1 MRKYKLLIAAAIL
14 FTAAC
19 SSNSGSSQTTES
31 AAPEP
36 TPEEKQ
42 VVKVEIN
49 KDNLLDYFELYEE
62 PILWNAVDLSQM
74 PQDADRSGYIDNG
87 QVEEQ
92 YRNGE
97 IPMGFGTMI
106 KLKDEYASQLDFD
119 DNNKVDLAFS
129 ATLITYTTE
138 GDGTQKNYGEPAT
151 VDEYFALSFPN
162 EQTRPQMVEIYKKQG
177 WITEDGYISSS
188 YSDGLTIED
197 NDLIDGVAVGRGEP
211 FVYRSIEVPAANGVS
226 FVWQVSEGPAF
237 IGKQESFEWT
247 NVSGTLF
254 LHQ

>member
-19 SSNSGSSQTTES
+19 SSNSGSSLTTES

-62 PILWNAVDLSQM
+62 PMFWTGTDISQLPQGTDLSQ
-74 PQDADRSGYIDNG
+74 YINNN
-87 QVEEQ
+87 QLEEQ
-92 YRNGE
+92 YKDSE
-97 IPMGFGTMI
+97 FPKGFVQKI
-106 KLKDEYASQLDFD
+106 RLKDEYAQQLNFD

-129 ATLITYTTE
+129 IVLITYTTE
-138 GDGTQKNYGEPAT
+138 GDGTQKVYGEPVLA
-151 VDEYFALSFPN
+151 DEYFPVVFPN
-162 EQTRPQMVEIYKKQG
+162 EQTRPSYIEIYRKQG
-177 WITEDGYISSS
+177 SITDDGHIISS
-188 YSDGLTIED
+188 YNGGLTIED

-226 FVWQVSEGPAF
+226 YVWQVSEGPAF

-247 NVSGTLF
+247 DVSGTLF